1 MSNDT
6 TAKTRPTHRIYNVT
20 KDAEGKSDWK
30 ELGAAWT
37 HRDGQGF
44 NLRFTVNP
52 AAGAEIV
59 LRKVRAKKG
68 GAQ

>member
-6 TAKTRPTHRIYNVT
+6 NKTRPTHRIYSVT
-20 KDAEGKSDWK
+20 KDAAGTSDWK

-37 HRDGQGF
+37 HRDEQGF

-59 LRKVRAKKG
+59 MRTVRAKKG